1 MTISVFEELV
11 IWQKAKTLSLLVY
24 KKLTN
29 VRDFG
34 FKDQMQ
40 RASIS
45 VMNNIAEGFEQHNN
59 KQFIRYLII
68 AKGSLAEVRSMNCM
82 AFELTY
88 IDKKTYEEILS
99 LIIETKKMTSS
110 MIAKLRQV

>member
-1 MTISVFEELV
+1 MAISTFEELL

-24 KKLTN
+24 KKFST

-34 FKDQMQ
+34 FKDQIQ

-59 KQFIRYLII
+59 KQFIRYLLI
-68 AKGSLAEVRSMNCM
+68 AKGSLAEVRSMNSM
-82 AFELTY
+82 AFELAY
-88 IDKKTYEEILS
+88 IDKKSYEEILS
-99 LIIETKKMTSS
+99 LIIETKRMTSS
-110 MIAKLRQV
+110 MITKLRQI